1 MGLLWQAGEEVE
13 RRTLQESE
21 DIIKNEH
28 FLRRQERMRSNL

>member
-13 RRTLQESE
+13 RTLQESE

-28 FLRRQERMRSNL
+28 FLRRQERMRSKL